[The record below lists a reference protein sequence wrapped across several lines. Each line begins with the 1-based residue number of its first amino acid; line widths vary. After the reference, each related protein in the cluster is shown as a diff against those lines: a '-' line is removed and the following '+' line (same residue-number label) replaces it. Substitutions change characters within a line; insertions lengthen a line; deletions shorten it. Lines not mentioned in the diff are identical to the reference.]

1 MKTADPTWRRVLV
14 VAFLLLFTLSVG
26 GCSQDKGKEPGPTGG
41 EPVLGVSDGDRPDRR
56 GDEALSL
63 EDLLDPVHP
72 DEPVAYTFHER
83 FSPENALARLEQI
96 TTFGDSAIDRL
107 RLTDETVLAFPNW
120 VGAVEGTLRKQDYQ
134 IKKLEFELALR
145 RYEAGEIGAGEL
157 GEIERALETAESDFR
172 IFWNSFGIKD

>member
-1 MKTADPTWRRVLV
+1 MIKLAKKNWRRALV
-14 VAFLLLFTLSVG
+14 VALLLLFTLSAA
-26 GCSQDKGKEPGPTGG
+26 GCSRDKGKESGAAPPGG
-41 EPVLGVSDGDRPDRR
+41 EPAPAVPVDDRPGPKSDV
-56 GDEALSL
+56 ALSL
-63 EDLLDPVHP
+63 EDLLEPVHP

-96 TTFGDSAIDRL
+96 AAFGNSA
-107 RLTDETVLAFPNW
+107 TGETAMAFSNW

-145 RYEAGEIGAGEL
+145 RYEAGEIAAGEL
-157 GEIERALETAESDFR
+157 EERERALEAAESDFR